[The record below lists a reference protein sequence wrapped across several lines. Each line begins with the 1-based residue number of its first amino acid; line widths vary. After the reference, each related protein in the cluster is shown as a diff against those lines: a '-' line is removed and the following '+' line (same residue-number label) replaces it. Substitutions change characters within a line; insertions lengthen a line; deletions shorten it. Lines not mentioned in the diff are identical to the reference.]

1 MKEESVE
8 QEIAH
13 YLEHYTVEYPDDD
26 AIDQTIESLRTYVP
40 KPKAKG
46 AVMREKVQGL
56 LRHSARE
63 ISVIGSL
70 FWVMNV
76 IFFICGFSYVSFF
89 EGDPY
94 STLFFLAPIPLL
106 IGLGEVFKGRENGLY
121 EIELT
126 CKYSA
131 QQIMMSRLF
140 VIGAY
145 NFMISVVLMCAISLT
160 LENVLFLKLIGYWIL
175 PTTLISSFGLF
186 LTIRFR
192 SSITIPVTLAVWF
205 TTSMMISQSVD
216 TKNYLESVSAGV
228 YSVALIASF
237 VFLFLQMN
245 RIKRGVR
252 IEAHD

>member
-8 QEIAH
+8 EEIAN

-26 AIDQTIESLRTYVP
+26 AIDQTIESLRAYVP
-40 KPKAKG
+40 EPQSNG
-46 AVMREKVQGL
+46 AAIREKLQGL

-76 IFFICGFSYVSFF
+76 IFFICGFSYVLFF

-94 STLFFLAPIPLL
+94 STMFFLAPIPFL
-106 IGLGEVFKGRENGLY
+106 IGLGEVFKGREAGLY
-121 EIELT
+121 EIELA

-131 QQIMMSRLF
+131 QHIMMSRLF
-140 VIGAY
+140 VIGTY
-145 NFMISVVLMCAISLT
+145 NFVISAVLICALSVTI
-160 LENVLFLKLIGYWIL
+160 ENILLLKLVGYWIL
-175 PTTLISSFGLF
+175 PTTLVSSVGLF

-192 SSITIPVTLAVWF
+192 SSITVPVTLAIWF

-216 TKNYLESVSAGV
+216 MKNYLESLSAGV
-228 YSVALIASF
+228 YSIALIASL
-237 VFLFLQMN
+237 VFLFLQIN

-252 IEAHD
+252 IEAND